1 LVPPSRR
8 AYPALSILMTLTA
21 GGMVLDF
28 WRKGWIGRRRQAD
41 CGGKRMQGLLNLA
54 PSLGTTAAVILL
66 LFVAHRI
73 LERGGARAE
82 GRQFRNQLVML
93 ALSLIALLVIVV
105 TLPVSENLRGQLLAF
120 FGILLSAAIALA
132 STTFLGNAL
141 AGIMLKG
148 AIRNFRMGDFI
159 RCGEHFGRVS
169 ERGLLHTEIQTAD
182 RDLVT
187 LPNLYL
193 VSHPVKTVLGSGTI
207 VSSTVSLG
215 YDVPRNKIE
224 TSLLR
229 AAERAGLRDPFV
241 RILELGDFSV
251 SYRVAGLLEEVK
263 KLVVTESLL
272 NGEVLDQLHADDIEI
287 VSPTFMNTRSLAE
300 GRRFIPR
307 TKAAARHEPSRES
320 RTEDVVFDKADAAES
335 LENMRESLKKIDEEI
350 DAQKKQLKSAEG
362 DPERA
367 ALETALAKLESR
379 KQALSIVIAKREE
392 KGDRNE

>member
-1 LVPPSRR
+1 
-8 AYPALSILMTLTA
+8 ME
-21 GGMVLDF
+21 
-28 WRKGWIGRRRQAD
+28 W
-41 CGGKRMQGLLNLA
+41 LLKLA
-54 PSLGTTAAVILL
+54 PSFGTTAVAILF
-66 LFVAHRI
+66 LFVVHRI
-73 LERGGARAE
+73 LERGGAPAE

-93 ALSLIALLVIVV
+93 ALSLIALLVVV
-105 TLPVSENLRGQLLAF
+105 VALPVSENLRGQLLAF

-193 VSHPVKTVLGSGTI
+193 VSHPLKTVRGSGTI

-215 YDVPRNKIE
+215 YDVPRDRIE

-229 AAERAGLRDPFV
+229 AADRAGLRDPFV

-251 SYRVAGLLEEVK
+251 SYRVAGFLEEVK
-263 KLVVTESLL
+263 KLVATKSLL
-272 NGEVLDQLHADDIEI
+272 NGEVMDQLHADDVEI
-287 VSPTFMNTRSLAE
+287 VSPTFMNTRPLTE
-300 GRRFIPR
+300 DRRFIPK
-307 TKAAARHEPSRES
+307 TKTTARREASRES
-320 RTEDVVFDKADAAES
+320 RTDQVVFDKADAAES
-335 LENMRESLKKIDEEI
+335 LEKMRESLQKIDEEI
-350 DAQKKQLKSAEG
+350 DALKKRLKSTEG

-367 ALETALAKLESR
+367 ALETTLAKLESR
-379 KQALSIVIAKREE
+379 KQALSVAIAEREE
-392 KGDRNE
+392 KGDEDE